1 MKKLKQII
9 QDVKVLIADN
19 KSAELNALL
28 WQLICYP
35 PKMPLRLH
43 QEQLLNEAE
52 TFTVVVDDPYFTSK
66 HLTVNGFKW
75 GNGKLRVLLSHGWGS
90 KAADFDSL
98 IAPLKANPDLQIVAF
113 DAPANGSS
121 DGDLSNL
128 LLFANAV
135 KAVIAEA
142 GTPDIAIGHSFGTMA
157 NVSALTDLGIKPKLL
172 ISIAPFI
179 LLQEN
184 FIRSMSAV
192 GVPAQAQQAFLDDFK
207 SRYGIYPSEYAMQKL
222 YKFDDTLNH
231 WLAYDDND
239 AMLPD
244 AYLQEFL
251 KAHPAIK
258 TKNYSNAGHER
269 IIKSPDVIADVVE
282 QVTLVI

>member
-9 QDVKVLIADN
+9 QDVKNLVTED
-19 KSAELNALL
+19 KPQELNTLL
-28 WQLICYP
+28 WQLICYA

-52 TFTVVVDDPYFTSK
+52 KFSVTVNDPYFTNQQ
-66 HLTVNGFKW
+66 LQINGFKW
-75 GNGKLRVLLSHGWGS
+75 GKGNTRVLLSHGWGS
-90 KAADFDSL
+90 KAADFDGL
-98 IAPLKANPDLQIVAF
+98 IAALRGIKNLQIVAF

-135 KAVIAEA
+135 KAVIAA
-142 GTPDIAIGHSFGTMA
+142 TGKPDIAIGHSFGTMA
-157 NVSALTDLGIKPKLL
+157 NVSALTELNIIPKLL

-184 FIRSMSAV
+184 FIRSMTAV
-192 GVPAQAQQAFLDDFK
+192 GVPAEAQQAFLDDFK

-222 YKFDDTLNH
+222 YPFDDTLNH
-231 WLAYDDND
+231 WLAYDDQD
-239 AMLPD
+239 MMLPD
-244 AYLQEFL
+244 AYLQAFL
-251 KAHPAIK
+251 KAHPSIK
-258 TKNYSNAGHER
+258 TKNYSGAGHER
-269 IIKSPDVIADVVE
+269 IIKSAELIGDVVE
-282 QVTLVI
+282 KVNNVL